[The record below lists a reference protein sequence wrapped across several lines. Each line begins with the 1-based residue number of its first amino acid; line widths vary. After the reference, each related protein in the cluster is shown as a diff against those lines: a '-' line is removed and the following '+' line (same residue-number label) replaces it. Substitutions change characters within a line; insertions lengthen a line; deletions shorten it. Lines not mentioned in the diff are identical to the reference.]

1 MGVEDKVPVRLVAL
15 PLTEKLANKR
25 RRKAKNN
32 RDKRLNHDTDYLF
45 LLGWTIY
52 ITNVP
57 SSIWNSQEAAEAYSF
72 RWRIVPQLRDKNWKS
87 NLKISEAPDTSEHMV
102 KIFILIHLFM
112 ITLFHSFFWSNIHQ
126 KNLMS
131 ENTHISI
138 LRVTRF
144 IFRNLWIILSQ
155 LENENVEFLYDLIE
169 YHCKYEKRNK
179 RKNYAQKRINLS

>member
-1 MGVEDKVPVRLVAL
+1 
-15 PLTEKLANKR
+15 
-25 RRKAKNN
+25 
-32 RDKRLNHDTDYLF
+32 
-45 LLGWTIY
+45 
-52 ITNVP
+52 
-57 SSIWNSQEAAEAYSF
+57 
-72 RWRIVPQLRDKNWKS
+72 
-87 NLKISEAPDTSEHMV
+87 
-102 KIFILIHLFM
+102 M

-179 RKNYAQKRINLS
+179 RKNYAQKRINLSWRLCAAAGREWQSITPRFVKWQSFTPVRRYCSSLKIPLDKWKKYYYAVDIVSGIKGMETGAGY